1 MSADECRPVEVD
13 GEIVSV
19 RGSEPMDAEDRV
31 MFGGVVRAAK
41 ARMAAER
48 AAHDAEAWDE
58 GVMAAFAG
66 VIMRQN
72 ADDVKRTNPFRP
84 DPGSPATSGGES

>member
-19 RGSEPMDAEDRV
+19 RGSEPMDAEDRK

-41 ARMAAER
+41 ARMKAER
-48 AAHDAEAWDE
+48 AAHDAEVWDA
-58 GVMAAFAG
+58 GVMAAFACM
-66 VIMRQN
+66 IMRQN
-72 ADDVKRTNPFRP
+72 ADDVKRTNPYRP
-84 DPGSPATSGGES
+84 TPGPPATSGGEA